1 MPWPDPDAWRVA
13 RRRPL
18 FDARALAPVSAAP
31 ESLLPH
37 RGPMLLVRSLVG
49 AAPAEGRIAGTFPVS
64 ADEPGFAGHFPGTP
78 VFPGVLLVEM
88 IGQHAL
94 CLVRLAAQGTG
105 AAPDVRLVRI
115 HDAVFLRPVVPGD
128 ELTVLAQQVDD
139 GGMGFVA
146 LGQVLV
152 AGEVAVVAA
161 IEAFVEEAA

>member
-1 MPWPDPDAWRVA
+1 MPWPDADAWRAA

-18 FDARALAPVSAAP
+18 FDANRLAPVQAAP
-31 ESLLPH
+31 EALLPH
-37 RGPMLLVRSLVG
+37 RGPMLLVRSLLG
-49 AAPAEGRIAGTFPVS
+49 AAPSEGRIAGAFVVAP
-64 ADEPGFAGHFPGTP
+64 DEAAFDGHFPGQP

-94 CLVRLAAQGTG
+94 CLVRLAATG
-105 AAPDVRLVRI
+105 ATPPDVRLVRI

-128 ELTVLAQQVDD
+128 HLTVLAEQVDD

-152 AGEVAVVAA
+152 DGEVAAVAA
-161 IEAFVEEAA
+161 VEAFVEEGP